1 MTITT
6 EDHDLR
12 RTPPQDTA
20 AERIVLGAMMLARDA
35 IADVIELVTADEY
48 YRPAHGTIH
57 RAITDLYVK
66 GEPTDA
72 AAVAAKL
79 LTTGDLQRVGGAPY
93 LFECIEAVPTVANAG
108 WHAKRIRNDAGRRR
122 LAEVGTK
129 MVSLALNPGVEY
141 TEAVDQAGQ
150 SFYDATTRHDSGE
163 LTPLSALIGPTL
175 EAISAAAANPDS
187 VIGLPTG
194 LVDLDRLTGGL
205 RPGQLVVVAGRPGMG
220 KSVFGVDVA
229 RNIAIR
235 AGKPV
240 AFFALEMGE
249 DELIQRILSAET
261 LIPLHALRDAK
272 HLSDL
277 DWRRLAEAE
286 TELAAAP
293 LHIDPTPS
301 VNMTEI
307 RARARR
313 LAQRKGLSLIV
324 VDYLQ
329 LMTPA
334 RKSESRQQ
342 EVAEISR
349 GMKLLAKELQVPVIA
364 VAQLNRDNEKRQDK
378 RPMLADLRESGALEQ
393 DADLV
398 IFVHRDDYY
407 DKESARAG
415 EVDLIVAKN
424 RSGPQDT
431 ITAAAQL
438 HVSRF
443 VDMCVL

>member
-1 MTITT
+1 MTITA
-6 EDHDLR
+6 EDQDLR

-48 YRPAHGTIH
+48 YRPVHGTIH

-72 AAVAAKL
+72 AAVANKL

-93 LFECIEAVPTVANAG
+93 LFECIEAVPTIANAG

-122 LAEVGTK
+122 LAEAGTK
-129 MVSLALNPGVEY
+129 MVGLALNPAIEY
-141 TEAVDQAGQ
+141 AEAVDQAGQ
-150 SFYDATTRHDSGE
+150 NFYDATTRHDSGE

-194 LVDLDRLTGGL
+194 LADLDRLTGGL

-220 KSVFGVDVA
+220 KSVFGVDIA
-229 RNIAIR
+229 RNISIR

-286 TELAAAP
+286 QELAAAP

-364 VAQLNRDNEKRQDK
+364 VAQLNRGPEQRTDK
-378 RPMLADLRESGALEQ
+378 RPMLSDLRESGALEQ

-407 DKESARAG
+407 DKESPRAG

>member
-1 MTITT
+1 MTITA
-6 EDHDLR
+6 EDQDLR

-20 AERIVLGAMMLARDA
+20 AERIVLGAMMLARDD
-35 IADVIELVTADEY
+35 IADVIELVDDGDY
-48 YRPAHGTIH
+48 YRPVHGTIH

-79 LTTGDLQRVGGAPY
+79 LTSGDLQRIGGAPY
-93 LFECIEAVPTVANAG
+93 LFECIETVPTVANAG
-108 WHAKRIRNDAGRRR
+108 WHAQRIRSNAGRRR
-122 LAEVGTK
+122 LAEAGTK
-129 MVSLALNPGVEY
+129 MVSLALNPGIEY

-150 SFYDATTRHDSGE
+150 NFYDATTRHDSGE
-163 LTPLSALIGPTL
+163 LSPLSALIGPTL

-194 LVDLDRLTGGL
+194 LADLDRLTGGL

-220 KSVFGVDVA
+220 KSVFGVDIA
-229 RNIAIR
+229 RNISIR

-286 TELAAAP
+286 LELAAAP

-364 VAQLNRDNEKRQDK
+364 VAQLNRGPEQRTDK

-443 VDMCVL
+443 VDMAIA